1 MKKKKNLKE
10 IRLSEKPNTKIIL
23 IIDCLVI
30 AGKNL
35 KSEIE
40 LDKIRDKFSDEKR
53 FQTVGLS

>member
-1 MKKKKNLKE
+1 M
-10 IRLSEKPNTKIIL
+10 SEKSSTKIIL
-23 IIDCLVI
+23 IDCLVI

-53 FQTVGLS
+53 FETVGLS